1 VPITVLCVIVVAA
14 VFVLCC
20 LTDLVRAQ
28 VRHLPKAAW
37 AIIICFTVP
46 WGGLAYLAFGRVWAA
61 KAIAAPV
68 PEAPPGPT
76 PAPASVHAQ
85 LVPRRPRSAPVSVEV
100 DRLVKRFGTVTAVD
114 ALSFTVRPGTVTGFL
129 GPNGAGKTTTMRM
142 LLGLNAP
149 SAGAALIGGR
159 RYQDFTRPLYEVGAL
174 LDATA
179 VPAGRSALHHLLAL
193 AQSNGIGR
201 RRVNEV
207 LELTGLAA
215 VATRRVGEFSLG
227 MKQRLGIAAALLA
240 DPPVLLLDEPANGL
254 DTDGIRW
261 IRQLLRS
268 MAAEGRTVLISSH
281 LMSEMALTADHLIII
296 GRGRLLADTPTAQFV
311 SAARRDVL
319 VRTPWSDEL
328 AGLMTA
334 AGAAVTR
341 EDDGALAVTGLDAP
355 AVGELAAAHGLALHE
370 LIARHASLEDA
381 YLAITGDSADYQ
393 AGNTSTGDTSPGSA
407 GGHSTGAGNTGTE
420 GTTVK

>member
-1 VPITVLCVIVVAA
+1 VLCILVVAA
-14 VFVLCC
+14 VFVVCC
-20 LTDLVRAQ
+20 LADLIRAPVRY
-28 VRHLPKAAW
+28 LPKAAW
-37 AIIICFTVP
+37 AVIVCLIVP
-46 WGGLAYLAFGRVWAA
+46 WGGVAYLAIGRVWGTAA
-61 KAIAAPV
+61 VAAPGQAADRRLEPGPGQS
-68 PEAPPGPT
+68 PEAARA
-76 PAPASVHAQ
+76 PAPALVPGP
-85 LVPRRPRSAPVSVEV
+85 LVPRRPRSAPVPVEV
-100 DRLVKRFGTVTAVD
+100 NRLVKRFGTVTAVD
-114 ALSFTVRPGTVTGFL
+114 GLSFTVRPGTVTGFL

-149 SAGAALIGGR
+149 SAGTALIGGR
-159 RYQDFTRPLYEVGAL
+159 RYQDYTRPLYEVGAL

-179 VPAGRSALHHLLAL
+179 VPAGRSARHHLLAL

-207 LELTGLAA
+207 LELTGLTA
-215 VATRRVGEFSLG
+215 VATRRAGEFSLG

-268 MAAEGRTVLISSH
+268 MAADGRTVLVSSH

-311 SAARRDVL
+311 SGARRDVL
-319 VRTPWSDEL
+319 VGTPRSDEL
-328 AGLMTA
+328 AGLLAA
-334 AGAAVTR
+334 AGAAVSR
-341 EDDGALAVTGLDAP
+341 EDNGALAVTGLGAP
-355 AVGELAAAHGLALHE
+355 AVGELAAAHGIALHE
-370 LIARHASLEDA
+370 LIPRHASLEDA

-393 AGNTSTGDTSPGSA
+393 AGNTGTENTS
-407 GGHSTGAGNTGTE
+407 AGNTSSQGTAAP
-420 GTTVK
+420 